1 MAESIAS
8 GWALAAAVNQWLLYG
23 AALLAM
29 GSALFGF
36 SVPTPPATQN
46 LVRAVGRCAA
56 VVAAIGYLLAIGLIG
71 ASLLDGS
78 PLSPKAWEYGLST
91 TLKDS
96 AGFGV
101 PAMAMLLLGFA
112 RPTPRQRIIMPA
124 GALLCV
130 ASFLAT
136 GHPVVAAPRWLS
148 APAYALH
155 ILGAA
160 FWLGALAP
168 LARCLKVLASQE
180 AWRVVAA
187 FSRFAVYAVAAI
199 VASGVVLGALHVGSW
214 GALTTSDYGL
224 RLIAKGAL
232 AALVI
237 VLAGYNKVVLTP
249 ALARGDAQASG
260 RLRVSIAVEFAL
272 LILILG
278 AAVVLSL
285 APPPET

>member
-1 MAESIAS
+1 MVLGTS

-23 AALLAM
+23 AALMAM
-29 GSALFGF
+29 GSAVFGL
-36 SVPTPPATQN
+36 VVRTPPAAQS
-46 LVRAVGRCAA
+46 LIRILGRCAA
-56 VVAAIGYLLAIGLIG
+56 VLAAACYVLAIGLIG

-78 PLSPKAWEYGLST
+78 PFNVRAWEYGVST

-101 PAMAMLLLGFA
+101 PAMVILLLGFA
-112 RPTPRQRIIMPA
+112 RPVSRQRIIVPA
-124 GALLCV
+124 GAGLCV
-130 ASFLAT
+130 LSFLVT
-136 GHPVVAAPRWLS
+136 GHPVVAEPRWLS

-168 LARCLKVLASQE
+168 LARSLRVSAPQD
-180 AWRVVAA
+180 AWSLVAA
-187 FSRFAVYAVAAI
+187 FSARALYAVGAI
-199 VASGVVLGALHVGSW
+199 VASGVILGALHLASW
-214 GALTTSDYGL
+214 GALTASDYGL
-224 RLIAKGAL
+224 RLIAKAAL

-237 VLAGYNKVVLTP
+237 GLAGYNKIVLTP
-249 ALARGDAQASG
+249 ALARGDVQSAR
-260 RLRVSIAVEFAL
+260 RLRMSIAVEFVL

-285 APPPET
+285 APPPSEG

>member
-1 MAESIAS
+1 MPLDVS
-8 GWALAAAVNQWLLYG
+8 GWTLAAAVNQWLLYG

-29 GSALFGF
+29 GSGLFGLWGR
-36 SVPTPPATQN
+36 TPPAAQG
-46 LVRAVGRCAA
+46 LVRVVGRCAA
-56 VVAAIGYLLAIGLIG
+56 AMAAVCYLLAIGLIG

-78 PLSPKAWEYGLST
+78 PLNPKAWEYGLST

-101 PAMAMLLLGFA
+101 PAMVILLLGFA
-112 RPTPRQRIIMPA
+112 RPASRQRIVVPA
-124 GALLCV
+124 GVLLCV
-130 ASFLAT
+130 ASFLVT

-155 ILGAA
+155 IAGAA

-168 LARCLKVLASQE
+168 LARCLSVLAPRD
-180 AWRVVAA
+180 AWSVVAA
-187 FSRFAVYAVAAI
+187 FSARGIYAVGAI
-199 VASGVVLGALHVGSW
+199 VTSGLILGALHVGSW

-237 VLAGYNKVVLTP
+237 ALASYNKVVLTS
-249 ALARGDAQASG
+249 ALARGAASASG

-278 AAVVLSL
+278 AAVALSL
-285 APPPET
+285 APPPEI

>member
-1 MAESIAS
+1 MAESVAS

-29 GSALFGF
+29 GSAMFGL
-36 SVPTPPATQN
+36 SVPAPPAAQS
-46 LVRAVGRCAA
+46 LVRVVGRCAA
-56 VVAAIGYLLAIGLIG
+56 LVAMICYLLAIGLIG

-78 PLSPKAWEYGLST
+78 PLNPKAWEYGLST

-101 PAMAMLLLGFA
+101 PAMVMLLLGFA
-112 RPTPRQRIIMPA
+112 RPAPRQRIIVPA

-130 ASFLAT
+130 ASFLVT

-148 APAYALH
+148 APAYTLH

-168 LARCLKVLASQE
+168 LARSLKVLPPPE
-180 AWRVVAA
+180 AWRVIAA
-187 FSRFAVYAVAAI
+187 FSRLAVYAVAAI
-199 VASGVVLGALHVGSW
+199 VASGLVLGALHVGSW
-214 GALTTSDYGL
+214 GALTSSDYGL

-232 AALVI
+232 AAFVI
-237 VLAGYNKVVLTP
+237 VLAGYNKIVLTP
-249 ALARGDAQASG
+249 ALTRGDAQAAR
-260 RLRVSIAVEFAL
+260 RLRGSIAMEFAL